1 MTRSYWYD
9 VRSIV
14 CIFALKPEIIVINKG
29 DKDSLFSCLHGI
41 RCGERLVSLE
51 RPVIMGILNITPD
64 SFFDGGTHLLPEDW
78 IAHTGRML
86 AEGATFIDIGVVST
100 RPGAHDM
107 SERAE
112 IEALAPVLEAL
123 TSQFP
128 EVLFSVDTWRARVA
142 EMAISKG
149 AVMINDISGGR
160 FDPGMIPFIGE
171 AGVPFVV
178 MHTLDRPAVMQ
189 VDPIYED
196 VVAEVMEYLA
206 RQVDALLK
214 AGATDLLVDPGFG
227 FGKTM
232 VHNYTLLRELGS
244 FRALGFPILAGL
256 SRKSMLYKLLD
267 CQPQDALN
275 ATTAAHMLALIGGA
289 SVLRAHDV
297 RQAAEAIRIFEAWK
311 YGP

>member
-100 RPGAHDM
+100 RPGARDM
-107 SERAE
+107 SERTE
-112 IEALAPVLEAL
+112 LEALVPVLETL
-123 TSQFP
+123 TSQYP

-232 VHNYTLLRELGS
+232 GHNYTLLRELGS

-275 ATTAAHMLALIGGA
+275 ATTAAHMLALVGGA